1 MRKKNTSLPFWV
13 GHYISCVI
21 TAAKSLYHKSQAI
34 QCCRK
39 RLLLLP
45 ITISLGILVILVLGV
60 GDHIW
65 LSRYPYISRGPSQC
79 LFSTGGKWT
88 ILDMERE
95 YSHKKTLLSLLRP
108 SPDGKESGLPIMF
121 LLRTNSS
128 SLKATSLSQRSA
140 IAMGKIIRTY
150 SLRLSFIPF
159 LACFA
164 FLNPKFY

>member
-1 MRKKNTSLPFWV
+1 MRKKNTSFLFWV

-21 TAAKSLYHKSQAI
+21 TAAKSLYHKSQVI

-45 ITISLGILVILVLGV
+45 ITVSLDILVIRVLGV

-65 LSRYPYISRGPSQC
+65 LSRYPHISRGPSQC

-95 YSHKKTLLSLLRP
+95 CSHKKTLLSLLRP
-108 SPDGKESGLPIMF
+108 SPDCKESGLPIMF
-121 LLRTNSS
+121 LFPTFKSTASKNKQQFFKSHQPES
-128 SLKATSLSQRSA
+128 KVCHPD
-140 IAMGKIIRTY
+140 GK
-150 SLRLSFIPF
+150 
-159 LACFA
+159 
-164 FLNPKFY
+164 NH